1 MGRFDNEILAKEK
14 EKLCNSNSEMPLN
27 EIIQIEEELNYDIKI
42 LNTLNKLYDS
52 IKPTSYGSPSFE
64 YNGHLYTLVMTKC
77 TGKKT
82 KYPYKFK
89 TLYKDHK
96 KVYGILGIRKEL
108 GGMYSSFLKL
118 GSAFYEDNPSMT
130 VNNIGGI

>member
-27 EIIQIEEELNYDIKI
+27 EIIQIEEELDYDIKI
-42 LNTLNKLYDS
+42 LNILNNLYSS
-52 IKPTSYGSPSFE
+52 IKPTSYGDPSFE
-64 YNGHLYTLVMTKC
+64 YNGHRYTLVMTKC
-77 TGKKT
+77 KGKNT
-82 KYPYKFK
+82 KYSYKFK
-89 TLYKDHK
+89 RLYKDSK
-96 KVYGILGIRKEL
+96 KVYGILAIKKEL